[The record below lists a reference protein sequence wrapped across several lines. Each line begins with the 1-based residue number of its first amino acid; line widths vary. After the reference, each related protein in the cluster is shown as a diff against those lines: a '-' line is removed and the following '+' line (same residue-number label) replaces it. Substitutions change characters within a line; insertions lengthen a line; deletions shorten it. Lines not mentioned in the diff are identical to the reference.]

1 MASKRLYS
9 GSYSLY
15 ELPLIEREWRR
26 RRRDGVAIPVVHE
39 YEVARHRFADEL
51 VYAQEQ
57 RACVEDGGRLDEVQ
71 TQQRT
76 E

>member
-1 MASKRLYS
+1 M
-9 GSYSLY
+9 
-15 ELPLIEREWRR
+15 
-26 RRRDGVAIPVVHE
+26 VHE